1 MLQNK
6 YNWGKL
12 TNFKDKVSDPH
23 IVDYARKKKE
33 KKKKSNAFTTL
44 KSKVNK

>member
-1 MLQNK
+1 MPQNK

-23 IVDYARKKKE
+23 IVDYARKKRKR
-33 KKKKSNAFTTL
+33 KKSNAFTTL
-44 KSKVNK
+44 KSKVNT